1 MELQLKYGDYILT
14 HKTED
19 GENYQITVA
28 EEIVNYLAEDDYQ
41 ILSETNQFII
51 NEVREGIENHE
62 IRMIDYFKNIVQDN
76 IAAQVADIAI
86 EKYNLSNWEAFNIFF
101 PKENEVV
108 PKIIN
113 DTILR
118 HKREYV
124 VQIINNLKINIPN
137 VEDPNESY
145 QQIISLTALKNE
157 IDNELSRIL

>member
-1 MELQLKYGDYILT
+1 M
-14 HKTED
+14 
-19 GENYQITVA
+19 
-28 EEIVNYLAEDDYQ
+28 
-41 ILSETNQFII
+41 
-51 NEVREGIENHE
+51 
-62 IRMIDYFKNIVQDN
+62 
-76 IAAQVADIAI
+76 ADIAI